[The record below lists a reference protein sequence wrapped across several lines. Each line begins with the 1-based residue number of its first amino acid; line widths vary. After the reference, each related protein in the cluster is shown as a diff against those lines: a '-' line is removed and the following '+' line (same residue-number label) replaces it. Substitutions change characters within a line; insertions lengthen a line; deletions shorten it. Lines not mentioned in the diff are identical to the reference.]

1 MSEQNREK
9 EERLF
14 RALSG
19 VEEELLHR
27 SEQNEGVEKRKANGK
42 IRRFPLYYVSR
53 IAAACLCFVAMG
65 AVFVTVRNSSKMADS
80 TSNDAA
86 APQSAYS
93 AGAESA
99 APAENFAAAQAEN
112 AAEEAEMAEVT
123 ADMPEGA
130 VAEVTAD
137 ADGAVTGNLQAA
149 QNNDSMDEKQRS
161 QPAVSGNEASGAED
175 SMEEAEQ
182 LNGLRRKEQQEA
194 EIHMQEL
201 QTVTEQ
207 FITLSANIRELDLAN
222 ETSAEEATNLAQG
235 IDEIS
240 KMCNELTESVS
251 VLGNFMHVYKQSN
264 QDISEIA
271 EQTNLLS
278 LNASIEA
285 ARAGDMGKGFA
296 VVASEIRKLSE
307 STKVLIEGNTAQADE
322 ILPKIQESIQS
333 MENVIQSIHHMAEK
347 VTTIAA
353 NTEEISSQAAQ
364 INDMADE
371 LKQKV
376 ERL

>member
-112 AAEEAEMAEVT
+112 AAEEA
-123 ADMPEGA
+123 A

-149 QNNDSMDEKQRS
+149 QKNDSMDEKQRS

-182 LNGLRRKEQQEA
+182 DQE
-194 EIHMQEL
+194 
-201 QTVTEQ
+201 
-207 FITLSANIRELDLAN
+207 
-222 ETSAEEATNLAQG
+222 ET
-235 IDEIS
+235 
-240 KMCNELTESVS
+240 
-251 VLGNFMHVYKQSN
+251 
-264 QDISEIA
+264 
-271 EQTNLLS
+271 
-278 LNASIEA
+278 
-285 ARAGDMGKGFA
+285 
-296 VVASEIRKLSE
+296 
-307 STKVLIEGNTAQADE
+307 LIEKQNSPS
-322 ILPKIQESIQS
+322 L
-333 MENVIQSIHHMAEK
+333 EK
-347 VTTIAA
+347 MKTKG
-353 NTEEISSQAAQ
+353 QQ
-364 INDMADE
+364 
-371 LKQKV
+371 
-376 ERL
+376 

>member
-99 APAENFAAAQAEN
+99 APAENFAAAQAE
-112 AAEEAEMAEVT
+112 MAEVT

-149 QNNDSMDEKQRS
+149 QKNDSMDEKQRS

-182 LNGLRRKEQQEA
+182 DQE
-194 EIHMQEL
+194 
-201 QTVTEQ
+201 
-207 FITLSANIRELDLAN
+207 
-222 ETSAEEATNLAQG
+222 ET
-235 IDEIS
+235 
-240 KMCNELTESVS
+240 
-251 VLGNFMHVYKQSN
+251 
-264 QDISEIA
+264 
-271 EQTNLLS
+271 
-278 LNASIEA
+278 
-285 ARAGDMGKGFA
+285 
-296 VVASEIRKLSE
+296 
-307 STKVLIEGNTAQADE
+307 LIEKQNSPS
-322 ILPKIQESIQS
+322 L
-333 MENVIQSIHHMAEK
+333 EK
-347 VTTIAA
+347 MKTKG
-353 NTEEISSQAAQ
+353 QQ
-364 INDMADE
+364 
-371 LKQKV
+371 
-376 ERL
+376 

>member
-93 AGAESA
+93 AGAES
-99 APAENFAAAQAEN
+99 
-112 AAEEAEMAEVT
+112 T
-123 ADMPEGA
+123 AG
-130 VAEVTAD
+130 T
-137 ADGAVTGNLQAA
+137 DGAVTGNLQAA
-149 QNNDSMDEKQRS
+149 QKNDSMDEKQRS

-182 LNGLRRKEQQEA
+182 DQE
-194 EIHMQEL
+194 
-201 QTVTEQ
+201 
-207 FITLSANIRELDLAN
+207 
-222 ETSAEEATNLAQG
+222 ET
-235 IDEIS
+235 
-240 KMCNELTESVS
+240 
-251 VLGNFMHVYKQSN
+251 
-264 QDISEIA
+264 
-271 EQTNLLS
+271 
-278 LNASIEA
+278 
-285 ARAGDMGKGFA
+285 
-296 VVASEIRKLSE
+296 
-307 STKVLIEGNTAQADE
+307 LIE
-322 ILPKIQESIQS
+322 
-333 MENVIQSIHHMAEK
+333 
-347 VTTIAA
+347 
-353 NTEEISSQAAQ
+353 
-364 INDMADE
+364 
-371 LKQKV
+371 KQKSPSL
-376 ERL
+376 EKMKTKGQQ

>member
-19 VEEELLHR
+19 VEGELLHR

-53 IAAACLCFVAMG
+53 IAAACLCFVTMG

-99 APAENFAAAQAEN
+99 APAENFAMAQAEN
-112 AAEEAEMAEVT
+112 AAIEAEMAET
-123 ADMPEGA
+123 AADMPEGA
-130 VAEVTAD
+130 VAEVTAGT
-137 ADGAVTGNLQAA
+137 DGAVTGNLQAA

-182 LNGLRRKEQQEA
+182 D
-194 EIHMQEL
+194 
-201 QTVTEQ
+201 
-207 FITLSANIRELDLAN
+207 RE
-222 ETSAEEATNLAQG
+222 ET
-235 IDEIS
+235 
-240 KMCNELTESVS
+240 
-251 VLGNFMHVYKQSN
+251 
-264 QDISEIA
+264 
-271 EQTNLLS
+271 
-278 LNASIEA
+278 
-285 ARAGDMGKGFA
+285 
-296 VVASEIRKLSE
+296 
-307 STKVLIEGNTAQADE
+307 LIE
-322 ILPKIQESIQS
+322 
-333 MENVIQSIHHMAEK
+333 
-347 VTTIAA
+347 
-353 NTEEISSQAAQ
+353 
-364 INDMADE
+364 
-371 LKQKV
+371 KQKSPSL
-376 ERL
+376 EKMKTKGQQ

>member
-112 AAEEAEMAEVT
+112 AAE
-123 ADMPEGA
+123 
-130 VAEVTAD
+130 D

-149 QNNDSMDEKQRS
+149 QKNDSMDEKQRS

-182 LNGLRRKEQQEA
+182 DQE
-194 EIHMQEL
+194 
-201 QTVTEQ
+201 
-207 FITLSANIRELDLAN
+207 
-222 ETSAEEATNLAQG
+222 ET
-235 IDEIS
+235 
-240 KMCNELTESVS
+240 
-251 VLGNFMHVYKQSN
+251 
-264 QDISEIA
+264 
-271 EQTNLLS
+271 
-278 LNASIEA
+278 
-285 ARAGDMGKGFA
+285 
-296 VVASEIRKLSE
+296 
-307 STKVLIEGNTAQADE
+307 LIEKQNSPS
-322 ILPKIQESIQS
+322 L
-333 MENVIQSIHHMAEK
+333 EK
-347 VTTIAA
+347 MKTKG
-353 NTEEISSQAAQ
+353 QQ
-364 INDMADE
+364 
-371 LKQKV
+371 
-376 ERL
+376 

>member
-53 IAAACLCFVAMG
+53 IAAACLCFVVAGVLYMTMSG
-65 AVFVTVRNSSKMADS
+65 TKMADS
-80 TSNDAA
+80 TGADTA

-93 AGAESA
+93 TGAESA

-149 QNNDSMDEKQRS
+149 QKNDSMDEKQRS

-182 LNGLRRKEQQEA
+182 DQE
-194 EIHMQEL
+194 
-201 QTVTEQ
+201 
-207 FITLSANIRELDLAN
+207 
-222 ETSAEEATNLAQG
+222 ET
-235 IDEIS
+235 
-240 KMCNELTESVS
+240 
-251 VLGNFMHVYKQSN
+251 
-264 QDISEIA
+264 
-271 EQTNLLS
+271 
-278 LNASIEA
+278 
-285 ARAGDMGKGFA
+285 
-296 VVASEIRKLSE
+296 
-307 STKVLIEGNTAQADE
+307 LIEKQNSPS
-322 ILPKIQESIQS
+322 L
-333 MENVIQSIHHMAEK
+333 EK
-347 VTTIAA
+347 MKTKG
-353 NTEEISSQAAQ
+353 QQ
-364 INDMADE
+364 
-371 LKQKV
+371 
-376 ERL
+376 